1 MSAMLSQEK
10 KKALELFAQG
20 RKLYKLMQFEQAR
33 KEFLA
38 ALESDPSD
46 SPSKVYAER
55 CSYYINNP
63 PPEDWDGVFTMTT
76 K

>member
-1 MSAMLSQEK
+1 MIPDSK
-10 KKALELFAQG
+10 RKALELFAQG
-20 RKLYKLMQFEQAR
+20 RKFYKMMDFASAR
-33 KEFLA
+33 DLFLL

-55 CSYYINNP
+55 CQYYIDNP
-63 PPEDWDGVFTMTT
+63 PPEDWDGVFTMLT

>member
-1 MSAMLSQEK
+1 MISEKK
-10 KKALELFAQG
+10 KKALELFAIG
-20 RKLYKLMQFEQAR
+20 RNQYKLMQFREACETFTR
-33 KEFLA
+33 
-38 ALESDPSD
+38 ALEFDSTD

-55 CSYYINNP
+55 CAYYAQNP